1 MDSRCLRDL
10 GRRGNRCI
18 CSAQTVDL
26 GQSMDCLA
34 QSVDRPL
41 STVCARQSMDCTSS
55 RREAQAALTHLR
67 EVRPGAAEIL
77 SRLCLF
83 VNSENSQLAKWCGLY
98 TLSLSPYRLWRSAD
112 RRLATKEG
120 CFSDLNWKTS
130 YCSELSDWP
139 FELSRVL
146 TITVEWVA

>member
-1 MDSRCLRDL
+1 M
-10 GRRGNRCI
+10 
-18 CSAQTVDL
+18 DL

-55 RREAQAALTHLR
+55 RREAQAA
-67 EVRPGAAEIL
+67 P
-77 SRLCLF
+77 SRGPSGCSRNSVSLF

-98 TLSLSPYRLWRSAD
+98 SLSLSLSPYRLWRSAD
-112 RRLATKEG
+112 RRLATNEG

-146 TITVEWVA
+146 TITVDWVA

>member
-1 MDSRCLRDL
+1 
-10 GRRGNRCI
+10 
-18 CSAQTVDL
+18 
-26 GQSMDCLA
+26 MDCLA

-55 RREAQAALTHLR
+55 RREKSEAQARGLGR
-67 EVRPGAAEIL
+67 GAAEIL

-98 TLSLSPYRLWRSAD
+98 SLSLSAMEVRLHSLTVGWQ
-112 RRLATKEG
+112 LTKDV
-120 CFSDLNWKTS
+120 FSDLINWKTS

-146 TITVEWVA
+146 TITLGWVASLAHITNSYM